1 MQAPIPTRQARVA
14 LAGLVTNPRNP
25 NKMGAQAYA
34 ALVEAI
40 RLRGPLQPLLVL
52 ERFVGGFDDED
63 GEHVEYEVVDG
74 HHRRQAMLD
83 LGYTAGDAVVLP
95 HGTPREVVL
104 MLSLGMN
111 RLRGTVSIDA
121 AEHVLRELLSEGADL
136 DEMLT
141 TGFTAEELN
150 ELLNPAPL
158 PERSRADAPDE
169 NLLPDKPHV
178 LELTFATEAQL
189 KQATKR
195 LRKAAGKT
203 KNLGL
208 GLLNLLGETT

>member
-1 MQAPIPTRQARVA
+1 MQAPIDTRHARVK
-14 LAGLVTNPRNP
+14 LAELITNPQNP

-52 ERFVGGFDDED
+52 ERFV

-111 RLRGTVSIDA
+111 RLRGTVSLDA

>member
-25 NKMGAQAYA
+25 NKMGAQAYV

-52 ERFVGGFDDED
+52 EVFSGGFDEDETTT
-63 GEHVEYEVVDG
+63 YEVIDG

-83 LGYTAGDAVVLP
+83 LGYTEGDAVVLP